1 MEKKRMEETLED
13 KSEKIQP
20 KAFLKEIILENFMSY
35 EYARIPFEA
44 GLNLICGPNG
54 SGKSSILLAL
64 SVGLGQAY
72 TERSKKLSGLI
83 RRGEELARI
92 TLLFDNSPVNGK
104 RPISGYN
111 SDTFML
117 SRYLRRDGTYWYEA
131 EYREVPKA
139 EVVKILSSLGINP
152 DNMLIIMHQN
162 MVEEFSVIPPN
173 QKLVMLEEAV
183 GFQNYRKRIVEAQE
197 RLSQVLSEESS
208 VLSLLSNAEQTLQ
221 YWREQ
226 YGKYLKRRELNEKK
240 NYLKRELAWAYVTK
254 TEKNLNSLNQEL
266 KKKNL
271 SLENLARELKE
282 IGKELDEASKALER
296 LSSERRK
303 LFSSLLEG
311 EKEVGG
317 FEAYLKVFD
326 ETSKKIDFLLGL
338 ARENMG
344 KGREKEE
351 YGKVFE
357 WFLRFREEAK
367 TLNEKLKEAKRKI
380 ENLRSNF
387 SMVEEKIVSLQE
399 KYVGWRVKEAVLSFQ
414 KEYLERE
421 VGELKDKIKRFEE
434 ELNQQTL
441 EAKKTGVRV
450 ETTRS
455 IQEISE
461 DLKVLGVQLASLAD
475 VSEDAEKMYRRYLK
489 IFEELKQKSEVVA
502 ENKRKMLAE
511 IEVRKQTW
519 RRILEDF
526 LGELNKT
533 YKSTLSAV
541 DATGEVRLINME
553 NIGDAGLELTVG
565 FHGLPPTTLDAYTQS
580 GGERSTATMAFLL
593 SLQKHVKSPIRAVDE
608 FDVHMDPRNR
618 ELVSRLIIST
628 VKSQPN
634 IQYIVITPSQ
644 LPFLDV
650 ETNVIVVQNVAG
662 KSKVKT
668 VAV

>member
-1 MEKKRMEETLED
+1 MEKKRVEETLED

-131 EYREVPKA
+131 EYREIPKA

-226 YGKYLKRRELNEKK
+226 YGKYLKKRELNEKK

-254 TEKNLNSLNQEL
+254 TEKNLNSLPTCGEGWL
-266 KKKNL
+266 AL
-271 SLENLARELKE
+271 SVV
-282 IGKELDEASKALER
+282 ER
-296 LSSERRK
+296 
-303 LFSSLLEG
+303 
-311 EKEVGG
+311 GG
-317 FEAYLKVFD
+317 
-326 ETSKKIDFLLGL
+326 
-338 ARENMG
+338 
-344 KGREKEE
+344 
-351 YGKVFE
+351 
-357 WFLRFREEAK
+357 
-367 TLNEKLKEAKRKI
+367 
-380 ENLRSNF
+380 
-387 SMVEEKIVSLQE
+387 
-399 KYVGWRVKEAVLSFQ
+399 VL
-414 KEYLERE
+414 
-421 VGELKDKIKRFEE
+421 
-434 ELNQQTL
+434 
-441 EAKKTGVRV
+441 
-450 ETTRS
+450 
-455 IQEISE
+455 
-461 DLKVLGVQLASLAD
+461 
-475 VSEDAEKMYRRYLK
+475 
-489 IFEELKQKSEVVA
+489 
-502 ENKRKMLAE
+502 
-511 IEVRKQTW
+511 
-519 RRILEDF
+519 
-526 LGELNKT
+526 
-533 YKSTLSAV
+533 
-541 DATGEVRLINME
+541 
-553 NIGDAGLELTVG
+553 
-565 FHGLPPTTLDAYTQS
+565 
-580 GGERSTATMAFLL
+580 
-593 SLQKHVKSPIRAVDE
+593 
-608 FDVHMDPRNR
+608 
-618 ELVSRLIIST
+618 
-628 VKSQPN
+628 
-634 IQYIVITPSQ
+634 
-644 LPFLDV
+644 
-650 ETNVIVVQNVAG
+650 
-662 KSKVKT
+662 
-668 VAV
+668 